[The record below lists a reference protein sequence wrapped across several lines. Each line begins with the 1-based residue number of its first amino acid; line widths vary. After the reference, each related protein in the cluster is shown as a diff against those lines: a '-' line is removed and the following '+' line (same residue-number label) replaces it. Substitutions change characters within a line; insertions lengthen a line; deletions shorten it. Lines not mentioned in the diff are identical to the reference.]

1 MNTNLKAVAIEESSV
16 MVRSQIGFGTTDTGM
31 LSKGFLKSS
40 RTDQPYNIKFNGR
53 NYLVGPNVERYT
65 TPLQRMDFARL
76 GDGAE
81 AQALT
86 YAALGLVL
94 GPGNHPSARVV
105 VGFPV
110 EVMRDEDQANNVLN
124 TLRSWMEG
132 THQFQIDGQEYC
144 IDIDK
149 VRVLAQP
156 LGGFYS
162 WAFNK
167 EGKFKVSQSELQGE
181 ILVID
186 IGFNTLDLYGL
197 NNMKLEP
204 KYTTGDT
211 AGVRRAADKLAE
223 YIRQQFDVRV
233 SRTEA
238 NDLLMSSNPVFRY
251 AGGNTDL
258 TPVIKQVLEAS
269 TTEIIN
275 ICETKIGNGKQF
287 SHIFFTGGGSQL
299 LKKEMLKHY
308 PFALVLPNTV
318 MANATGC
325 AYAGRLKWREADLV
339 IGLDPGFG
347 GFKVTAL
354 RRREEE

>member
-1 MNTNLKAVAIEESSV
+1 MTKILIS
-16 MVRSQIGFGTTDTGM
+16 D
-31 LSKGFLKSS
+31 
-40 RTDQPYNIKFNGR
+40 
-53 NYLVGPNVERYT
+53 NV
-65 TPLQRMDFARL
+65 
-76 GDGAE
+76 
-81 AQALT
+81 
-86 YAALGLVL
+86 
-94 GPGNHPSARVV
+94 
-105 VGFPV
+105 
-110 EVMRDEDQANNVLN
+110 
-124 TLRSWMEG
+124 
-132 THQFQIDGQEYC
+132 YC

-233 SRTEA
+233 SQTEA

-251 AGGNTDL
+251 AGGNADL

-339 IGLDPGFG
+339 IGVDPGFG